1 MLDDAQHDLWHR
13 CLFIPALLLAAAIA
27 TRLIHCVSA
36 SLPGPSPKQARWVM
50 GAALCAGLAALPFGM
65 PLLHRVVLLPV
76 AAVLIALA
84 FIDWRHRLLPDRL
97 TLPLLWAG
105 LLVNQQGYFTSL
117 AEAVSG
123 AVVGYLSLWLLN
135 AAYRRR
141 HQRDG
146 IGQGDFKLLAALG
159 AWVGWPALPMLVT
172 GAAAT
177 GLCAVAIACLM
188 RKPGWQAPLP
198 FGLYLA
204 AAAWPLLLSAAGGEF
219 PPSTGYN
226 AKFHLISLW
235 R

>member
-1 MLDDAQHDLWHR
+1 MLDDTQFDLWHR

-27 TRLIHCVSA
+27 TRLIRCVSA
-36 SLPGPSPKQARWVM
+36 SQISPPFGQARWVIW
-50 GAALCAGLAALPFGM
+50 AALCAGLAALPFGI
-65 PLLHRVVLLPV
+65 PLLQRLMLLPV
-76 AAVLIALA
+76 AAVLLALA
-84 FIDWRHRLLPDRL
+84 FIDRRYRLLPDRL

-117 AEAVSG
+117 PEAVSG

-204 AAAWPLLLSAAGGEF
+204 AAAWPLLLSAAGGES

-226 AKFHLISLW
+226 A
-235 R
+235 